1 MADHP
6 APTFDEVVE
15 KQRAANQAHNR
26 VEELRHSLGPPTE
39 HKWTKEQTVTY
50 ETAWRAWRDLD
61 REAQSTLA
69 EYATERGRSRQEVQA
84 DVETTVRSRDGE

>member
-1 MADHP
+1 MADHA

-15 KQRAANQAHNR
+15 RQRAANQAHNR

-69 EYATERGRSRQEVQA
+69 EYAAERGQPRQEVQV
-84 DVETTVRSRDGE
+84 DVETAVRSRDSA